1 MGSAIKTSRHNIFF
15 FFKKKRKT
23 VDSSWNSQSK
33 LRRRWRLGNRPGY
46 KVTKHTDVARNV
58 SHNFISFFFTRKKSK
73 ENLLFNEFLDPPRAL
88 PSCVRKRESWMNGP
102 PARPR
107 PRWPYSFP
115 YIALV
120 QEPPYI
126 YISAGRDL
134 FFFRQQKRAGD
145 LHGCREKMLVLV
157 FIHSLHAY
165 YACPSS
171 VCQKAKH
178 FFFFFLFCW
187 FFFASRFRFVRT
199 GPIS

>member
-1 MGSAIKTSRHNIFF
+1 MSPT
-15 FFKKKRKT
+15 
-23 VDSSWNSQSK
+23 
-33 LRRRWRLGNRPGY
+33 
-46 KVTKHTDVARNV
+46 
-58 SHNFISFFFTRKKSK
+58 ISFLFFTRKKSK

-88 PSCVRKRESWMNGP
+88 PSCVRERESWMNGP

-134 FFFRQQKRAGD
+134 FFSDNKRERETSTAAGKRCLSWCLFIRFMLIMLARPASARRQS
-145 LHGCREKMLVLV
+145 
-157 FIHSLHAY
+157 I
-165 YACPSS
+165 
-171 VCQKAKH
+171 
-178 FFFFFLFCW
+178 FFLFCW